1 MRIKKAVLIAI
12 IGVIVLIGIFFSYK
26 LYLTNRYNY
35 KTSKSLDLKMAD
47 TWKID
52 HKEFGESDYLKLGS
66 IQIKDE
72 FNDFEKIVDED
83 SQVESYILKDISKN
97 AGLSYIKF
105 LTLISTLSKSDF
117 TDDEK
122 KGKVFKEFL
131 DDHEFKND
139 VELIKYIVE
148 FKEDQNSILSSTKKI
163 KENYVVK
170 YLKDNVLV
178 NGTFHPMEG
187 KYTGYVTEDAD
198 KYEVNII
205 EGDTK
210 YTITFRNKSYFPK
223 EKVIELVSS
232 IKI

>member
-1 MRIKKAVLIAI
+1 ME
-12 IGVIVLIGIFFSYK
+12 
-26 LYLTNRYNY
+26 N
-35 KTSKSLDLKMAD
+35 
-47 TWKID
+47 
-52 HKEFGESDYLKLGS
+52 
-66 IQIKDE
+66 
-72 FNDFEKIVDED
+72 
-83 SQVESYILKDISKN
+83 ESYILKDISKN

-187 KYTGYVTEDAD
+187 KYTGYVTEDVD
-198 KYEVNII
+198 KYEVNLI